1 MKTKIFFLILT
12 LIVCGLFKTENTWA
26 QKLTY
31 IEKTF
36 EGTSQL
42 VNPIQAKKEILE
54 KANAKIASDM
64 ILDMIG
70 SDKYQKNLSQ
80 VKKIIIQSSKYI
92 PFSKTSDLTK
102 EGDLSK
108 MVITLSVSL
117 EDLRFLLK
125 ESGLLKETELSPT
138 ILPIYIVK
146 DDLQTKTSA
155 WWMDGVEDSQ
165 TQFLNGLLR
174 SVFKKSSFNLV
185 NLTKSGVVLPETLK
199 KATLGEAEYLSLSQ
213 MYKAPFVLVGEVKI
227 EKVVDA
233 DPMVGTKTVAQLNWK
248 ILEVNT
254 FKNNLPSRVIGEVS
268 RKIDLDTQDYLKSFH
283 KKIQEQGEAFAQDLI
298 AQLTEMW
305 SRGTLGANVVQIRLM
320 RHLPIENLEKIKNSL
335 IAITRDIKTVKERRI
350 TSNYVVFEVETSA
363 SAESLGSKLQ
373 RVDLSGYKFVLQNV
387 QNNELFFRFI
397 Q

>member
-254 FKNNLPSRVIGEVS
+254 FKNNLPSRMIGEVS

>member
-1 MKTKIFFLILT
+1 
-12 LIVCGLFKTENTWA
+12 
-26 QKLTY
+26 
-31 IEKTF
+31 
-36 EGTSQL
+36 
-42 VNPIQAKKEILE
+42 
-54 KANAKIASDM
+54 
-64 ILDMIG
+64 
-70 SDKYQKNLSQ
+70 
-80 VKKIIIQSSKYI
+80 
-92 PFSKTSDLTK
+92 
-102 EGDLSK
+102 
-108 MVITLSVSL
+108 
-117 EDLRFLLK
+117 
-125 ESGLLKETELSPT
+125 
-138 ILPIYIVK
+138 
-146 DDLQTKTSA
+146 
-155 WWMDGVEDSQ
+155 
-165 TQFLNGLLR
+165 
-174 SVFKKSSFNLV
+174 
-185 NLTKSGVVLPETLK
+185 
-199 KATLGEAEYLSLSQ
+199 
-213 MYKAPFVLVGEVKI
+213 VGEVKI

>member
-31 IEKTF
+31 IEKTY

-254 FKNNLPSRVIGEVS
+254 FKNNLPSRMIGEVS

>member
-31 IEKTF
+31 IEKTY